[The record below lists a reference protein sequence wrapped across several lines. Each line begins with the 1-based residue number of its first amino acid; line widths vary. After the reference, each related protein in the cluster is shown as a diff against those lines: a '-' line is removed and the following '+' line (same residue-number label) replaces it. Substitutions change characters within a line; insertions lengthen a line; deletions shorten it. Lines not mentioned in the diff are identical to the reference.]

1 MAEQNL
7 EVQNVEVQNT
17 EVQDQEPKKK
27 VSLTKKDL
35 NRAYWQFEI
44 FAQACCSYE
53 RLQAPGF
60 FSGMRNIIEKLYK
73 DDPKEKAEAC
83 QRHMEFYNS
92 EFALVGPVILGA
104 AITLEEEKANGADV
118 DGQAI
123 SAIKASLMG
132 PLAGIGDTLRQGT
145 LIPIIGSIAIAL
157 GQDGNLLAP
166 IFYMVVTLALNWGIS
181 HTLFHKVYQQ
191 GTAFVANFFT
201 GNRMEKIMTIITT
214 MGAIVIG
221 ALAANT
227 VKLTTPLELTMGE
240 SILNVQTDILDSII
254 LNFLPFCAVM
264 LVYWLIAKKKV
275 SVNKVIVG
283 IFVVCIIG
291 GLLGII

>member
-7 EVQNVEVQNT
+7 EVQNTEVQNT
-17 EVQDQEPKKK
+17 EVQSQETPKK

-73 DDPKEKAEAC
+73 DRPEEKAEAC

-104 AITLEEEKANGADV
+104 AITLEEEKANGAEV

-157 GQDGNLLAP
+157 GQQGNLLAP

-181 HTLFHKVYQQ
+181 YTLFHKVYKQ
-191 GTAFVANFFT
+191 GTAFVAEFFS

-227 VKLTTPLELTMGE
+227 VKLSTPLELTMGE
-240 SILNVQTDILDSII
+240 SVLNVQTDILDSII
-254 LNFLPFCAVM
+254 LNFLPFCAVI